1 MYLDI
6 NAAKTLGMSGDAIE
20 TNFDNRGERR
30 AYGFLDEGLFRPYSV
45 SKDVADLFE
54 ERSAAIGAPNPFDA
68 AIDVME
74 RIKDVLQSVPV
85 TADVF
90 PNLENPFRNLPEPTL
105 GPATTAGLPPMPAPG
120 LVNNAQFGNI
130 NPVSGLTLSE
140 EVYLDPLEKAY
151 KQNQRRRLT

>member
-1 MYLDI
+1 MKVY
-6 NAAKTLGMSGDAIE
+6 
-20 TNFDNRGERR
+20 
-30 AYGFLDEGLFRPYSV
+30 RPYSV

-130 NPVSGLTLSE
+130 DPVSGLTLSE
-140 EVYLDPLEKAY
+140 QVYLDPLEKAY
-151 KQNQRRRLT
+151 QQNKRRLT

>member
-1 MYLDI
+1 
-6 NAAKTLGMSGDAIE
+6 MSGDAIE

-105 GPATTAGLPPMPAPG
+105 EPATTAGLPPLPNPG

>member
-1 MYLDI
+1 MKVY
-6 NAAKTLGMSGDAIE
+6 
-20 TNFDNRGERR
+20 
-30 AYGFLDEGLFRPYSV
+30 RPYSV

-90 PNLENPFRNLPEPTL
+90 PNLENPFRNLPIPTL

-130 NPVSGLTLSE
+130 DPVSGLTLSE
-140 EVYLDPLEKAY
+140 QVYLDPLEKAY
-151 KQNQRRRLT
+151 QQNKRRLT